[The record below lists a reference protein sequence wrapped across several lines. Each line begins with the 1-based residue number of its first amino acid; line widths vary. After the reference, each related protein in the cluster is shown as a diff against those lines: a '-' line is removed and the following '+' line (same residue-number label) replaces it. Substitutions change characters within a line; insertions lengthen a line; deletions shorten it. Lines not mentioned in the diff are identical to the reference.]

1 MSTLAYTPL
10 PEQGAKRAKLGGS
23 SLVRTTVT
31 SASSLLPA
39 SVASDAKYPVVRAT
53 ASFENLND
61 DPSINPLVRL
71 YKCREPFPLDFEEA
85 VRNRRVVEGTWLKLS
100 KTPDAVTGEYTIQ
113 AWHESMEA
121 LKFDA
126 GAPDPLTDAN
136 GFEYIVLKEPVTP
149 AGPDIYFATAAVQ
162 DKATVNLTAE
172 AGLSDGQIVFANN
185 LVMIIEYCTPDHS
198 YKDAAKIKYVCTGA
212 ISQTIY
218 QKP

>member
-39 SVASDAKYPVVRAT
+39 SVANDAKYPVVRAT

-71 YKCREPFPLDFEEA
+71 YKCRGPFPTDFEEA

-100 KTPDAVTGEYTIQ
+100 ETPDAVTGEYTIQ

-121 LKFDA
+121 LKFDGSGTA
-126 GAPDPLTDAN
+126 LDDGN
-136 GFEYIVLKEPVTP
+136 GFEYIVLKEPVTA

-172 AGLSDGQIVFANN
+172 TSLSDGQIVFANN

-198 YKDAAKIKYVCTGA
+198 YKDAAKKKYVCTGA